1 MTSPEEDV
9 VEILYDR
16 ECPVCDAYC
25 TIADVRAD
33 AGKIRLLDARKDGD
47 LLREATA
54 RSLDIDEGMVVRYR
68 GELHYGAD
76 AIHVLA
82 LLSPRKT
89 LFDKLSWLVFR
100 SRKRARIVYPLMK
113 AGRNLLLKIL
123 GRTRINNLGRNRIKF

>member
-1 MTSPEEDV
+1 MTSPQENL

-25 TIADVRAD
+25 TLADVRKD
-33 AGKIRLLDARKDGD
+33 AGRIKLLDARKDSE
-47 LLREATA
+47 LLREVTA

-89 LFDKLSWLVFR
+89 LFDKISWLVFR
-100 SRKRARIVYPLMK
+100 SRKRARVVYPAMK
-113 AGRNLLLKIL
+113 AGRNLILKIL
-123 GRTRINNLGRNRIKF
+123 RRTRINNLHGGRTRF

>member
-1 MTSPEEDV
+1 MTAPGEDV

-25 TIADVRAD
+25 TLADVRPA
-33 AGKIRLLDARKDGD
+33 AGRIKLLDARKDSE
-47 LLREATA
+47 LLREVTA

-100 SRKRARIVYPLMK
+100 SRKRARIVYPAMK
-113 AGRNLLLKIL
+113 VGRNLILKLLR
-123 GRTRINNLGRNRIKF
+123 RTRINNLGRGRTRF

>member
-1 MTSPEEDV
+1 VDT

-25 TIADVRAD
+25 TLADVQED
-33 AGKIRLLDARKDGD
+33 AGRITLLDARKDSE
-47 LLREATA
+47 LLREVTA

-68 GELHYGAD
+68 GEIHYGAD

-89 LFDKLSWLVFR
+89 LFDRVTWLVFR
-100 SRKRARIVYPLMK
+100 SKRRARVIYPVMK
-113 AGRNLLLKIL
+113 AGRNLLLKL
-123 GRTRINNLGRNRIKF
+123 LRRTRIDNLGGGRSRF

>member
-1 MTSPEEDV
+1 MTSPEEDL

-25 TIADVRAD
+25 TIADVRAE
-33 AGKIRLLDARKDGD
+33 AGKIRLLDARKDSE
-47 LLREATA
+47 LLREVTA
-54 RSLDIDEGMVVRYR
+54 RSLNIDEGMVVRYR

-89 LFDKLSWLVFR
+89 LFDRLSWLVFR
-100 SRKRARIVYPLMK
+100 SKSRARVVYPVMK

-123 GRTRINNLGRNRIKF
+123 GRTRINNLGTGRSRF